1 MVLNIATSS
10 KGDSLLWEIGFK
22 QQFSWLLGRVRLG
35 IFRNK
40 NVFRNIFR
48 LFCSWEQN
56 SQNGIQVFRNE
67 NSSQTNVYSH
77 YSNYSYSGL
86 IPNERA
92 LSYSDLFFS
101 YTFVPGERIHHRT
114 QEFKADLLKILF
126 WGLVGILS
134 KWILQI
140 TSDVSLGIYLYR
152 EPTK

>member
-1 MVLNIATSS
+1 MAISVDKTNIQSKSTTVVEHFLSHPNHCHTDMQLIPLAIIHSS
-10 KGDSLLWEIGFK
+10 RDSIRKPRESF
-22 QQFSWLLGRVRLG
+22 LGRLRLG

-67 NSSQTNVYSH
+67 NSSQTNAYLH

-92 LSYSDLFFS
+92 LNRFM
-101 YTFVPGERIHHRT
+101 ENI
-114 QEFKADLLKILF
+114 E
-126 WGLVGILS
+126 
-134 KWILQI
+134 
-140 TSDVSLGIYLYR
+140 TSRY
-152 EPTK
+152 K